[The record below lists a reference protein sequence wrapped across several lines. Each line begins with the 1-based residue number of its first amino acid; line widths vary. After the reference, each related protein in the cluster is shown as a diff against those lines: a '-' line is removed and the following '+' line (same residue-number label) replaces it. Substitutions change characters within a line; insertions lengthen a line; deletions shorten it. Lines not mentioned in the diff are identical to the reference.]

1 MENKQKTEKKRGKY
15 SKKKGKMTL
24 SNARKMLSIELEDL
38 RLKAREIRFV
48 AAFCMTWDQQKAYEM
63 AGYRTTKRGSAA
75 SAASRLLNSVNVS
88 AAIKRYVSKA
98 VEPYKDRLN
107 FMLLEMWYKRAFY
120 DISVFYNSDGTRKEL
135 DEIPQ
140 EWRVCIDGIAI
151 KRHGKNPMEDYDVL
165 WNICNRTEALKEIRT
180 VLEMAIGKDQMNDM
194 PGDEKDR
201 IQMILNRE
209 YKKLGIKREI
219 IPFEPLKKVE

>member
-1 MENKQKTEKKRGKY
+1 MENKQKTDKKRGKY
-15 SKKKGKMTL
+15 SKKKGKMSL
-24 SNARKMLSIELEDL
+24 SNARKMLSIELKDL

-48 AAFCMTWDQQKAYEM
+48 AAFCMTWDQQRAYEM

-88 AAIKRYVSKA
+88 TAIQRYVSKA

-107 FMLLEMWYKRAFY
+107 LMLLEVWYKRAFY
-120 DISVFYNSDGTRKEL
+120 DISVFYNLDGKRKEL
-135 DEIPQ
+135 DEIPE
-140 EWRVCIDGIAI
+140 EWRVCIDGIDI
-151 KRHGKNPMEDYDVL
+151 KRYGKEPEKNYDIKWEL
-165 WNICNRTEALKEIRT
+165 CSRPEALKEIRT

-219 IPFEPLKKVE
+219 IPFEPLKKAE